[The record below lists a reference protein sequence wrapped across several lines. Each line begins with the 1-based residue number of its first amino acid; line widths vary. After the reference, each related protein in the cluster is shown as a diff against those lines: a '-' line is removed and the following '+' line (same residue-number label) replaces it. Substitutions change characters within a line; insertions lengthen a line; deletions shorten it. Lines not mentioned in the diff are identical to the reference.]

1 MRVKA
6 NKTSHTIPVQN
17 SGSSSVGKKSR
28 KFMSLLQL
36 KKPDEKDK
44 RGVMVAAPVIQ
55 NRYLAVASHDSDPA
69 SGIEKP
75 LAAGCAAAEAA
86 DGLDLRAQLAQRI
99 VQAAAAPSLAQGTR
113 VMLVTFHGGML
124 EGATC
129 RVSVASGKVRC
140 RLKARGAVARRE
152 IAGGRARVGGALA
165 ARGLSLDSF
174 EVSR

>member
-1 MRVKA
+1 
-6 NKTSHTIPVQN
+6 
-17 SGSSSVGKKSR
+17 
-28 KFMSLLQL
+28 MSLLTA
-36 KKPDEKDK
+36 KWPPEKDRR
-44 RGVMVAAPVIQ
+44 RGLPAIPVSGD
-55 NRYLAVASHDSDPA
+55 NRPAFVPHDSDPA

-129 RVSVASGKVRC
+129 QVSVASGKVRC

-152 IAGGRARVGGALA
+152 IEGGRARVGGALL
-165 ARGLSLDSF
+165 ARGLLLDSF